1 MKRKQILIMNLILH
15 SLVVILGSIAIAI
28 QFKTT
33 STNNSVSMG
42 GWHVF
47 RFFTNDGNIFCMVVS
62 LITIIHI
69 IYSLVKG
76 DDVLPKWI
84 YILNLMSAVSGL
96 LIFFTVL
103 FVLWPTLGPRL
114 FVGYLM
120 VVLHVVNPIL
130 VSTSFLF
137 TMHKD
142 TKIKEGLYGMVP
154 MLVYGVPVITLIITK
169 VWTGNLI
176 PYPFLKVY
184 DNPWWGTML
193 MIIGMLSFCSIL
205 GIILTRLTKRM
216 HLLEASKKK
225 LLITLIFL
233 GICLLSVT
241 TLVVVLN
248 IMY

>member
-1 MKRKQILIMNLILH
+1 MNRKQILILNLILH

-69 IYSLVKG
+69 IYSLIKG
-76 DDVLPKWI
+76 IDVLPKWI

-120 VVLHVVNPIL
+120 VVLHVINPIL

-142 TKIKEGLYGMVP
+142 TKIKESLYGMVP
-154 MLVYGVPVITLIITK
+154 MLVYGIPVLTLIIAK

-176 PYPFLKVY
+176 PYPFLHVY

-193 MIIGMLSFCSIL
+193 MMIGMLSFCFIL
-205 GIILTRLTKRM
+205 GIILSRLTKRT

-225 LLITLIFL
+225 LLLTSIFL
-233 GICLLSVT
+233 GTFFIAVT
-241 TLVVVLN
+241 TLVIVLN
-248 IMY
+248 IIY

>member
-47 RFFTNDGNIFCMVVS
+47 RFFMNDGNIFCMVVS
-62 LITIIHI
+62 LITMCHI

-154 MLVYGVPVITLIITK
+154 MLVYGVPVLSLIISK

-193 MIIGMLSFCSIL
+193 MMIGMLAFCSIL
-205 GIILTRLTKRM
+205 GIILTRLTKRT

-225 LLITLIFL
+225 LLITLISL

>member
-62 LITIIHI
+62 LITMCHI

-142 TKIKEGLYGMVP
+142 TRIKEGLYGMVP

-205 GIILTRLTKRM
+205 GIILTRLTKRT

-225 LLITLIFL
+225 LLITLISL